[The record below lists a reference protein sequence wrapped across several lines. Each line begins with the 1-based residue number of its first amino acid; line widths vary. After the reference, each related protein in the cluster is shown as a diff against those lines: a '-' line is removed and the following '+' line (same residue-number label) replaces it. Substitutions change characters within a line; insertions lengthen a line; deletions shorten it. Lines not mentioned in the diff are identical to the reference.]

1 VTFARKTP
9 FQLIARWLPLALL
22 IALPV
27 FGASPAAQAA
37 GQSQVKV
44 VTNVGSFVIE
54 LYPREAPH
62 SVKNFLSLVDAEFY
76 DGLVFH
82 RVIPGFMIQTG
93 GYDADLNLRE
103 PGANVVNESGNGLTN
118 RKGMVAMARLNHPDS
133 ANSQFYINVADNS
146 HLDGSRGQPGYTV
159 FGRVIDGWRTV
170 TQIELVDT
178 GRRNG
183 LAGVPEQTIKIETI
197 RRIPPQTD

>member
-1 VTFARKTP
+1 MTSADHRPHTP
-9 FQLIARWLPLALL
+9 LRRWLRLALL
-22 IALPV
+22 LALPA
-27 FGASPAAQAA
+27 FAMAPTAQAD
-37 GQSQVKV
+37 GQTQVQV

-54 LYPREAPH
+54 LYPRKAPY

-82 RVIPGFMIQTG
+82 RVIPGFMVQTG

-133 ANSQFYINVADNS
+133 ANSQFYINVADNG

-159 FGRVIDGWRTV
+159 FGRVIEGWRTI

-183 LAGVPEQTIKIETI
+183 LAGVPEQTIQIESI
-197 RRIPPQTD
+197 RRMQPAKG